1 MSDLPTAI
9 KFAGSQAALATA
21 IGVSQPTVSEWL
33 RGERPIP
40 AALCCAIEDFTGGLV
55 ACEELR
61 ADLCWSRIA
70 DAAWTANKG
79 GRPVLDVS
87 KAAA

>member
-9 KFAGSQAALATA
+9 KFAGSQAALAA
-21 IGVSQPTVSEWL
+21 SLGVSQPTVSEWL

-40 AALCCAIEDFTGGLV
+40 PPLCCSIETLTGGLV
-55 ACEELR
+55 NCESLRPELPWHR
-61 ADLCWSRIA
+61 VSDK
-70 DAAWTANKG
+70 AWPWHKK
-79 GRPVLDVS
+79 GRPVLDVT